1 MIMKNKYAL
10 FFILFL
16 LVLASCKKSLLNQVD
31 PNQPSP
37 AASLNSEGG
46 LVAYGAG
53 ILQRVIFPVPNEGNS
68 NILTVAMINQSI
80 LGDENF
86 VAYGNYGFR
95 WVDQALQTTLPD
107 GTIIPN
113 FFGVSQQVS
122 LQGFNSRQA
131 GDRNAFQFEWTV
143 CYFFISQAN
152 TMLKALGNPAV
163 QYTSGNATI
172 KKATLQAWSYWW
184 KGYSYSRLGSMY
196 LGGVI
201 NNDPGNG
208 NTNPAFVDHNALI
221 SEADKNFDSC
231 AAALAVIDPGGDD
244 DYNNLMGNLILSFN
258 DNTDIVTPAMWLDQ
272 INTYKARNL
281 LVNKKL
287 KDMGQA
293 DWQQI
298 IDWCNKGLTAND
310 YYFKFGMEP
319 DGVNDLSNSFLHPLE
334 LAGPGAQ
341 NWVFTSERLI
351 QDFKPGDKRFSK
363 NFEMLPAPDPNN
375 PDNQDPYFGLNAF
388 SSLAGRGVLFGTRWA
403 PIPIENG
410 GAYATGANQGFIPFA
425 CTYEE
430 NALMLAEAYIQTGNT
445 DQGLDYVDQ
454 VRGYQN
460 AGLAAVSGTGLNLDQ
475 AKEELRRER
484 RIGLY
489 THGLAFFDARR
500 WGVTAAAADGGGRAN
515 GIVYVPGQF
524 LNSAQ
529 DQALPC
535 FIEYDYMDYWDVPQN
550 ELDFNSPATG
560 SPSVKN

>member
-152 TMLKALGNPAV
+152 TMLKALGDPAV

-221 SEADKNFDSC
+221 AEADKNFDSC
-231 AAALAVIDPGGDD
+231 ATALAVIDPGGDD
-244 DYNNLMGNLILSFN
+244 DYNNLMENLILSFN

-489 THGLAFFDARR
+489 TRGLAFFDARR

-515 GIVYVPGQF
+515 AIVYVPGQF

>member
-1 MIMKNKYAL
+1 MKNKYAL

-152 TMLKALGNPAV
+152 TMLKALGDPAV

-244 DYNNLMGNLILSFN
+244 DYNNLMENLILSFN

-489 THGLAFFDARR
+489 TRGLAFFDARR

-515 GIVYVPGQF
+515 AIVYVPGQF